1 MLFERQ
7 LCSIGEAHLR
17 GIIRFLKRALR
28 NKRRLADDP
37 LLQLAAE
44 IVGHAR
50 MVSLI
55 LLPDP
60 ATEARTVGVDVDDLA
75 FRLRETTGSVT
86 AALVLLEK
94 EGRASRTWM
103 DGHWILRL
111 RPQDMRRATSE
122 GDKDRRTA

>member
-1 MLFERQ
+1 M
-7 LCSIGEAHLR
+7 R
-17 GIIRFLKRALR
+17 GIIRFLERALR